1 MAGGLPTYCIA
12 LTAQS
17 CDGFETG
24 RIVSTWQ
31 PKYIAVEGPIGV
43 GKTTLASRLADS
55 FEAELVLEGPQDN
68 PFLERFYRDP
78 RRYALPTQ
86 LYFIFQRARQYQA
99 MRQADMFEPVR
110 VTDFLLEKDR
120 LFAQINLGDDEL
132 ALYDLVYEKLAIDAP
147 VPDLVVYL
155 QAPAD
160 VLLKRIAMRGI
171 AYEQGITREYMER
184 VSEAYA
190 RFFHHYN
197 RSSVLIV
204 NTAQI
209 DLVNT
214 DSGYATLLDQLRGLR
229 PGRHFFNPGPIE
241 LN

>member
-1 MAGGLPTYCIA
+1 M
-12 LTAQS
+12 
-17 CDGFETG
+17 
-24 RIVSTWQ
+24 STWQ
-31 PKYIAVEGPIGV
+31 PKYIAIEGPIGV
-43 GKTTLASRLADS
+43 GKTTLASRLAQS
-55 FEAELVLEGPQDN
+55 FDAELVLEEPQDN
-68 PFLERFYRDP
+68 PFLERFYRDS
-78 RRYALPTQ
+78 RRYSLPTQ

-120 LFAQINLGDDEL
+120 LFAQINLDDDEL

-147 VPDLVVYL
+147 VPDLVIYL

-160 VLLKRIAMRGI
+160 VLLRRVAARGI
-171 AYEQGITREYMER
+171 GYEQGITREYMER

-190 RFFHHYN
+190 RFFHHYD
-197 RSSVLIV
+197 RSSLLIV
-204 NTAQI
+204 NTGQI

-214 DSGYATLLDQLRGLR
+214 DSGFATLLDQLRGLR
-229 PGRHFFNPGPIE
+229 PGRHFFNPGPAD

>member
-1 MAGGLPTYCIA
+1 MSTAHSYGSFEPDHTDWGIA
-12 LTAQS
+12 K
-17 CDGFETG
+17 
-24 RIVSTWQ
+24 IWQ

-43 GKTTLASRLADS
+43 GKTTLAGRLANS
-55 FEAELVLEGPQDN
+55 FDAELVLEEPQDN

-78 RRYALPTQ
+78 RRYSLPTQ

-120 LFAQINLGDDEL
+120 LFAQINLDDDEL
-132 ALYDLVYEKLAIDAP
+132 ALYDLVYDKLAIDAP
-147 VPDLVVYL
+147 VPDLVIYL

-160 VLLKRIAMRGI
+160 VLLKRVATRGI
-171 AYEQGITREYMER
+171 EYEQGITREYMQR
-184 VSEAYA
+184 VSDAYT
-190 RFFHHYN
+190 RFFHHYD
-197 RSSVLIV
+197 RSSLLIV
-204 NTAQI
+204 NTGQI

-214 DSGYATLLDQLRGLR
+214 DSGYATLLAQLRGLR
-229 PGRHFFNPGPIE
+229 PGRHFFNPGPAE

>member
-1 MAGGLPTYCIA
+1 MIA
-12 LTAQS
+12 QGYG
-17 CDGFETG
+17 GFESG
-24 RIVSTWQ
+24 IDVNSWQ

-43 GKTTLASRLADS
+43 GKTTLAGRLASS
-55 FEAELVLEGPQDN
+55 FNAELVLEEPQDN
-68 PFLERFYRDP
+68 PFLERFYRDS

-86 LYFIFQRARQYQA
+86 LYFIFQRARQYQS

-120 LFAQINLGDDEL
+120 LFAQINLDDDEL

-147 VPDLVVYL
+147 VPDLVIYL
-155 QAPAD
+155 QAPAE
-160 VLLKRIAMRGI
+160 VLLKRIAARGI
-171 AYEQGITREYMER
+171 GYEQGITREYMER

-190 RFFHHYN
+190 RFFHHYD
-197 RSSVLIV
+197 RSSLLIL

-214 DSGYATLLDQLRGLR
+214 DSGYATLLEQLRGLR
-229 PGRHFFNPGPIE
+229 PGRHFFNPGPAE
-241 LN
+241 FN

>member
-1 MAGGLPTYCIA
+1 M
-12 LTAQS
+12 
-17 CDGFETG
+17 
-24 RIVSTWQ
+24 WQ

-43 GKTTLASRLADS
+43 GKTTLASRLAAS
-55 FEAELVLEGPQDN
+55 FDAELVLEEPQDN

-78 RRYALPTQ
+78 RRYSLPTQ

-120 LFAQINLGDDEL
+120 LFAQLNLDDDEL

-155 QAPAD
+155 QAPAEI
-160 VLLKRIAMRGI
+160 LLKRIATRGI
-171 AYEQGITREYMER
+171 GYEQGITREYMER

-190 RFFHHYN
+190 RFFHHYD
-197 RSSVLIV
+197 RSSLLIV
-204 NTAQI
+204 NTGQI

-214 DSGYATLLDQLRGLR
+214 DSGYATLLEQLRGLR
-229 PGRHFFNPGPIE
+229 PGRHFFNPGPAE
-241 LN
+241 FN

>member
-1 MAGGLPTYCIA
+1 MNI
-12 LTAQS
+12 
-17 CDGFETG
+17 
-24 RIVSTWQ
+24 WQ

-43 GKTTLASRLADS
+43 GKTTLAGRLAKS
-55 FEAELVLEGPQDN
+55 FDADLVLEEPQDN

-78 RRYALPTQ
+78 RRYSLPTQ

-120 LFAQINLGDDEL
+120 LFAQINLDDDEL

-147 VPDLVVYL
+147 VPDLVIYL
-155 QAPAD
+155 QAPSE
-160 VLLKRIAMRGI
+160 VLLRRIAARGI
-171 AYEQGITREYMER
+171 DYEQGITREYMER
-184 VSEAYA
+184 VSDAYT
-190 RFFHHYN
+190 RSFHHYD

-204 NTAQI
+204 NTGQI

-214 DSGYATLLDQLRGLR
+214 DSGYATLLDQLSGLR
-229 PGRHFFNPGPIE
+229 PGRHFFNPGPAE

>member
-1 MAGGLPTYCIA
+1 M
-12 LTAQS
+12 
-17 CDGFETG
+17 
-24 RIVSTWQ
+24 STWQ

>member
-1 MAGGLPTYCIA
+1 MNI
-12 LTAQS
+12 
-17 CDGFETG
+17 
-24 RIVSTWQ
+24 WQ

-43 GKTTLASRLADS
+43 GKTTLAGRLAKS
-55 FEAELVLEGPQDN
+55 FNADLVLEEPQDN

-78 RRYALPTQ
+78 RRYSLPTQ

-120 LFAQINLGDDEL
+120 LFAQINLDDDEL

-147 VPDLVVYL
+147 VPDLVIYL

-160 VLLKRIAMRGI
+160 VLLRRIATRGI
-171 AYEQGITREYMER
+171 DYEQSITREYMER
-184 VSEAYA
+184 VSDAYT
-190 RFFHHYN
+190 RFFHHYD

-204 NTAQI
+204 NTGQI

-214 DSGYATLLDQLRGLR
+214 DSGYATLLDQLNGLR
-229 PGRHFFNPGPIE
+229 PGRHFFNPGPAE

>member
-1 MAGGLPTYCIA
+1 MG
-12 LTAQS
+12 
-17 CDGFETG
+17 
-24 RIVSTWQ
+24 TWQ

-43 GKTTLASRLADS
+43 GKTTLAGRLAKS
-55 FEAELVLEGPQDN
+55 FDAELVLEEPQDN

-78 RRYALPTQ
+78 RRYSLPTQ

-120 LFAQINLGDDEL
+120 LFAQINLDNDEL

-147 VPDLVVYL
+147 VPDLVIYL
-155 QAPAD
+155 QAPPD
-160 VLLKRIAMRGI
+160 ILLRRIATRGI
-171 AYEQGITREYMER
+171 AYEQGITREYMQR
-184 VSEAYA
+184 VSDAYA
-190 RFFHHYN
+190 RFFHHYD

-204 NTAQI
+204 NTGQI

-214 DSGYATLLDQLRGLR
+214 DSGYATLLAQLRGLR
-229 PGRHFFNPGPIE
+229 PGRHFFNPGPAE
-241 LN
+241 LNR

>member
-1 MAGGLPTYCIA
+1 MVT
-12 LTAQS
+12 S
-17 CDGFETG
+17 
-24 RIVSTWQ
+24 WQ
-31 PKYIAVEGPIGV
+31 PRYIAVEGPIGV
-43 GKTTLASRLADS
+43 GKTTLAKRLAES
-55 FEAELVLEGPQDN
+55 FEADLVLEEPQDN

-120 LFAQINLGDDEL
+120 LFAQLNLDDDEL
-132 ALYDLVYEKLAIDAP
+132 GLYDLVYEKLAIDAP

-160 VLLKRIAMRGI
+160 VLLRRVSTRGI
-171 AYEQGITREYMER
+171 AYEQGITREYMSR
-184 VSEAYA
+184 VSEAYT
-190 RFFHHYN
+190 RFFHHFD

-204 NTAQI
+204 NTGEI
-209 DLVNT
+209 DLVGT
-214 DSGYATLLDQLRGLR
+214 DSGYAILLDQLRGLR
-229 PGRHFFNPGPIE
+229 PGRHFFNPGPAE
-241 LN
+241 LNR

>member
-1 MAGGLPTYCIA
+1 MRLHYAGA
-12 LTAQS
+12 VSQA
-17 CDGFETG
+17 G
-24 RIVSTWQ
+24 REVSTWQ

-43 GKTTLASRLADS
+43 GKTTLARRLADS
-55 FEAELVLEGPQDN
+55 FDAELVLEEPQDN

-78 RRYALPTQ
+78 RRYSLPTQ

-120 LFAQINLGDDEL
+120 LFAQINLDDDEL

-147 VPDLVVYL
+147 VPDLVIYL

-160 VLLKRIAMRGI
+160 VLLRRVSTRGI
-171 AYEQGITREYMER
+171 EYELGITREYMER

-190 RFFHHYN
+190 RFFHHYD

-204 NTAQI
+204 NTGQT

-214 DSGYATLLDQLRGLR
+214 DSGYATLLDQVRGLR
-229 PGRHFFNPGPIE
+229 PGRHFFNPGPVE